1 MKQSGQHF
9 FLFSSSKG
17 YKTIVVLF
25 SIFLSVIIIS
35 KSSFFLLLLSMLF
48 NCDLLGK
55 EKCIE
60 LFSKDLS
67 KDYEIEIVYTDDKK
81 LDQNKLFL
89 KSRTYKTKSDRKK
102 DQKEIPI
109 KINIKKNS
117 NKKNKINDDG
127 SGIIY
132 ADSTFLVKN
141 ENNKEK
147 TKKS

>member
-60 LFSKDLS
+60 LFLHKGCEFSLIRQLFEFVLIS
-67 KDYEIEIVYTDDKK
+67 ASCESILFSSIIVIPPSFSFFYIF
-81 LDQNKLFL
+81 FL
-89 KSRTYKTKSDRKK
+89 IFIVIFFYF
-102 DQKEIPI
+102 
-109 KINIKKNS
+109 NF
-117 NKKNKINDDG
+117 
-127 SGIIY
+127 IY
-132 ADSTFLVKN
+132 FFN
-141 ENNKEK
+141 HFI
-147 TKKS
+147 